1 MPSLYETLGISS
13 QQEAAELEQDLGIRF
28 SDFTPEDADTWIRQT
43 LYLGQYAN
51 TRTFT
56 HAAREAGVSLRHAR
70 TWQTENTLGFNQRLQ
85 IAVLEYTEEIE
96 VLLLEQV
103 RQPKPSP
110 ALLAMLLRAHLPE
123 KYGPARRQSAP
134 RASHSD
140 HDDDPKPE
148 TSQDDRESLDDIR
161 QDLQQ
166 LNQFAGL
173 TDPTSNLSP
182 AGEDTSQ
189 SNLSPT
195 GEEIQRGGSSPADLP
210 PVGAGLKP
218 APDPSP
224 NGEDTSHPNLSP
236 TGEDTSHSNLSPAG
250 GEIQRGGSSTA
261 TTDRHTGEGPSTSSP
276 SPVVGESLPRTR
288 YGGWGEG
295 DLPHP
300 QHPAPNTRNL
310 SRRQRR
316 QLQRKQRKQRK
327 APRPDARTKQPN
339 SHRPRAPN

>member
-28 SDFTPEDADTWIRQT
+28 DDFTPEDADTWIRQT
-43 LYLGQYAN
+43 LYLGRYAN

-134 RASHSD
+134 RASYSD

-182 AGEDTSQ
+182 AG
-189 SNLSPT
+189 
-195 GEEIQRGGSSPADLP
+195 
-210 PVGAGLKP
+210 
-218 APDPSP
+218 
-224 NGEDTSHPNLSP
+224 
-236 TGEDTSHSNLSPAG
+236 

-261 TTDRHTGEGPSTSSP
+261 RTDRHTGEGPSTSSP
-276 SPVVGESLPRTR
+276 SPVVGET
-288 YGGWGEG
+288 WAEG

-300 QHPAPNTRNL
+300 QNPAPNTRNL
-310 SRRQRR
+310 TRRQRR

-327 APRPDARTKQPN
+327 APRPDTGTRQPN

>member
-1 MPSLYETLGISS
+1 MPSLYEKYKSLGISS
-13 QQEAAELEQDLGIRF
+13 QQEAAELELELGIRF
-28 SDFTPEDADTWIRQT
+28 DDFTPEDADTWIRQT

-134 RASHSD
+134 RDSHHD

-182 AGEDTSQ
+182 NGQDTSQ
-189 SNLSPT
+189 SNLSST
-195 GEEIQRGGSSPADLP
+195 GGEIQRGGSSLPDLP
-210 PVGAGLKP
+210 PVGAGFKP

-236 TGEDTSHSNLSPAG
+236 TSSHPTAPSP
-250 GEIQRGGSSTA
+250 
-261 TTDRHTGEGPSTSSP
+261 SSP

-288 YGGWGEG
+288 YGGEG

-300 QHPAPNTRNL
+300 QHPAPNTQNL

-316 QLQRKQRKQRK
+316 QLQRTQRKQRK
-327 APRPDARTKQPN
+327 SRRPDTRTKQPN

>member
-13 QQEAAELEQDLGIRF
+13 QQEAAELELDLGIRF

-56 HAAREAGVSLRHAR
+56 HAAREAGVSLPHAR
-70 TWQTENTLGFNQRLQ
+70 TWQTENTLGFNLRLE

-123 KYGPARRQSAP
+123 KYGPVRRGNTP
-134 RASHSD
+134 RDSHSD

-166 LNQFAGL
+166 LKQFAGL
-173 TDPTSNLSP
+173 TDPDTVPLSNTPNLSP
-182 AGEDTSQ
+182 AGEDTSHPD
-189 SNLSPT
+189 LSPA
-195 GEEIQRGGSSPADLP
+195 GGEIQRGGSSHADLP

-236 TGEDTSHSNLSPAG
+236 TSSHP
-250 GEIQRGGSSTA
+250 TA
-261 TTDRHTGEGPSTSSP
+261 PSTSSP
-276 SPVVGESLPRTR
+276 SPVVGENMPRTR

-300 QHPAPNTRNL
+300 QHPEPNTRNL
-310 SRRQRR
+310 TRRQRR

-327 APRPDARTKQPN
+327 HLPYPDARTKQPN